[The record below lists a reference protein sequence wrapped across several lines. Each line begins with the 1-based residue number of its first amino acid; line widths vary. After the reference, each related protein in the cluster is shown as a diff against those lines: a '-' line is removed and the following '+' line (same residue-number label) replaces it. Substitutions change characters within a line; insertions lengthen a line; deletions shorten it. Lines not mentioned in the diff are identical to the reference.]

1 MKCLENKENKR
12 ELLHER
18 YNLLPVSISFHIIGS
33 VVQQKMDDP
42 WRKRKTMCCRLKP
55 RNNLQRILVDTFL
68 FVSFFWRARIK
79 TSNNAPSIICRLLF
93 YSLLSSVDLPL
104 GESLGYEEDKRP
116 MMGKDMRLEQEF

>member
-42 WRKRKTMCCRLKP
+42 WRKRKTMCWNDKISNVGERMKELEKNEIP
-55 RNNLQRILVDTFL
+55 E
-68 FVSFFWRARIK
+68 FW
-79 TSNNAPSIICRLLF
+79 
-93 YSLLSSVDLPL
+93 
-104 GESLGYEEDKRP
+104 
-116 MMGKDMRLEQEF
+116 